1 MNVQIDELTLVLAVV
16 SASATTVGLI
26 LGGGWML
33 LSSFRKD
40 MIDRMAQS
48 DHGLQERQD
57 AFTRMMSQ
65 HIASED
71 RQFAEI
77 AKAQDSLRAEIRA
90 IRLEYVTKADLE
102 YQLVP
107 IRTATRK
114 TVEIVDSRSKRG
126 DDPVSGRPP
135 EVERRRTDEEGDGC
149 HLGTGEDALAQ
160 RARKKA

>member
-71 RQFAEI
+71 RQFAAI
-77 AKAQDSLRAEIRA
+77 AQAQAEMQRKIDSFQRD
-90 IRLEYVTKADLE
+90 YVTRTYLE
-102 YQLVP
+102 EKLMP
-107 IRTATRK
+107 IKSDTSQTKR
-114 TVEIVDSRSKRG
+114 IVDSRQQAG
-126 DDPVSGRPP
+126 IDPVSGRPP
-135 EVERRRTDEEGDGC
+135 EIERRRFEGGV
-149 HLGTGEDALAQ
+149 
-160 RARKKA
+160 

>member
-1 MNVQIDELTLVLAVV
+1 MNVQIDEMTMVLAVV

-71 RQFAEI
+71 RQFAAI
-77 AKAQDSLRAEIRA
+77 AQAQAEMQRKIDSFQRD
-90 IRLEYVTKADLE
+90 YVTRTYLE
-102 YQLVP
+102 EKLMP
-107 IRTATRK
+107 IKSDTSQTK
-114 TVEIVDSRSKRG
+114 LIVDSRQQAG
-126 DDPVSGRPP
+126 IDPVSGRPP
-135 EVERRRTDEEGDGC
+135 EIERRRFEGGV
-149 HLGTGEDALAQ
+149 
-160 RARKKA
+160 

>member
-1 MNVQIDELTLVLAVV
+1 MNVQIDEMTMVLAVV

-71 RQFAEI
+71 RQFAAI
-77 AKAQDSLRAEIRA
+77 AQAQAEMQRKIDSFQRD
-90 IRLEYVTKADLE
+90 YVTRTYLE
-102 YQLVP
+102 EKLMP
-107 IRTATRK
+107 IKSDTSQTKR
-114 TVEIVDSRSKRG
+114 IVDSRQQAG
-126 DDPVSGRPP
+126 IDPISGRPP
-135 EVERRRTDEEGDGC
+135 EIERRRFEGGV
-149 HLGTGEDALAQ
+149 
-160 RARKKA
+160 

>member
-57 AFTRMMSQ
+57 AFTRLMSQ

-71 RQFAEI
+71 RQFAAI
-77 AKAQDSLRAEIRA
+77 AQAQAEMQRKIDSFQRD
-90 IRLEYVTKADLE
+90 YVTRTYLEEKLMPIKADTS
-102 YQLVP
+102 QTK
-107 IRTATRK
+107 R
-114 TVEIVDSRSKRG
+114 IVDSRQQAG
-126 DDPVSGRPP
+126 VDPMSGRPP
-135 EVERRRTDEEGDGC
+135 EVERRRTKADEEAG
-149 HLGTGEDALAQ
+149 
-160 RARKKA
+160 

>member
-1 MNVQIDELTLVLAVV
+1 MNVQIDEMTMVLAVV

-71 RQFAEI
+71 RQFAAI
-77 AKAQDSLRAEIRA
+77 AQAQAEMQRKIDSFQRD
-90 IRLEYVTKADLE
+90 YVTRTYLE
-102 YQLVP
+102 EKLMP
-107 IRTATRK
+107 IKSDTSQTKR
-114 TVEIVDSRSKRG
+114 IVDSRQQAG
-126 DDPVSGRPP
+126 IDPVSGRPP
-135 EVERRRTDEEGDGC
+135 EIERRRFEGGV
-149 HLGTGEDALAQ
+149 
-160 RARKKA
+160 

>member
-1 MNVQIDELTLVLAVV
+1 MNVQIDEMTMVLAVV

-71 RQFAEI
+71 RQFAAIAQAQAEMQREI
-77 AKAQDSLRAEIRA
+77 DSFQRD
-90 IRLEYVTKADLE
+90 YVTGTYLE
-102 YQLVP
+102 EKLMP
-107 IRTATRK
+107 IKSDTSQTKR
-114 TVEIVDSRSKRG
+114 IVDSRQQAG
-126 DDPVSGRPP
+126 IDPISGRPP
-135 EVERRRTDEEGDGC
+135 EIERRRFEGGV
-149 HLGTGEDALAQ
+149 
-160 RARKKA
+160 

>member
-71 RQFAEI
+71 RQFAAI
-77 AKAQDSLRAEIRA
+77 AQAQAEMQRKIDSFQRD
-90 IRLEYVTKADLE
+90 YVTRTYLEEKLMPIKADTS
-102 YQLVP
+102 QTK
-107 IRTATRK
+107 R
-114 TVEIVDSRSKRG
+114 IVDSRQQAG
-126 DDPVSGRPP
+126 VDPMSGRPP
-135 EVERRRTDEEGDGC
+135 EVERRRTKADEEAG
-149 HLGTGEDALAQ
+149 
-160 RARKKA
+160 

>member
-71 RQFAEI
+71 RQFAAI
-77 AKAQDSLRAEIRA
+77 AQAQAEMQRKIDSFQRD
-90 IRLEYVTKADLE
+90 YVTPTYLEEKLMPIKADTS
-102 YQLVP
+102 QTK
-107 IRTATRK
+107 R
-114 TVEIVDSRSKRG
+114 IVDSRSKRG

-135 EVERRRTDEEGDGC
+135 EVERRRTKADEEAG
-149 HLGTGEDALAQ
+149 
-160 RARKKA
+160 

>member
-1 MNVQIDELTLVLAVV
+1 MNVQIDEFAFVATVV
-16 SASATTVGLI
+16 SAAVTVVAAI

-33 LSSFRKD
+33 LSSFRRD
-40 MIDRMAQS
+40 MTERLDVA
-48 DHGLQERQD
+48 DKGLQERQE
-57 AFTRMMSQ
+57 AFMEMMRQ
-65 HIASED
+65 HIRIED

-107 IRTATRK
+107 IRAATRK

-126 DDPVSGRPP
+126 DDPISGRPP
-135 EVERRRTDEEGDGC
+135 EVERRRSLAENPDE
-149 HLGTGEDALAQ
+149 
-160 RARKKA
+160 R

>member
-1 MNVQIDELTLVLAVV
+1 MNVQIDEMTMVLAVV

-71 RQFAEI
+71 RQFAAI
-77 AKAQDSLRAEIRA
+77 AQAQAEMQRKIDSFQRD
-90 IRLEYVTKADLE
+90 YVTRTYLEEKLMPIKADTS
-102 YQLVP
+102 QTK
-107 IRTATRK
+107 R
-114 TVEIVDSRSKRG
+114 IVDSRSKRG

-135 EVERRRTDEEGDGC
+135 EVERRRAKADEEAG
-149 HLGTGEDALAQ
+149 
-160 RARKKA
+160 

>member
-1 MNVQIDELTLVLAVV
+1 VNVQIDEMTMVLAVV

-71 RQFAEI
+71 RQFAAI
-77 AKAQDSLRAEIRA
+77 AQAQAEMQRKIDSFQRD
-90 IRLEYVTKADLE
+90 YVTRTYLE
-102 YQLVP
+102 EKLMP
-107 IRTATRK
+107 IKSDTSQTKR
-114 TVEIVDSRSKRG
+114 IVDSRQQAG
-126 DDPVSGRPP
+126 IDPISGRPP
-135 EVERRRTDEEGDGC
+135 EIERRRFEGGV
-149 HLGTGEDALAQ
+149 
-160 RARKKA
+160 

>member
-1 MNVQIDELTLVLAVV
+1 MNVQIDELTLVLTVI

-71 RQFAEI
+71 RQFAAI
-77 AKAQDSLRAEIRA
+77 AQAQAEMQRKIDSFQRD
-90 IRLEYVTKADLE
+90 YVTRTYLEEKLMPIKADTS
-102 YQLVP
+102 QTK
-107 IRTATRK
+107 R
-114 TVEIVDSRSKRG
+114 IVDSRSKRG

-135 EVERRRTDEEGDGC
+135 EVERRRAKADEEAG
-149 HLGTGEDALAQ
+149 
-160 RARKKA
+160 

>member
-71 RQFAEI
+71 RQFAAI
-77 AKAQDSLRAEIRA
+77 AQAQAEMQRKIDSFQRDDVTRTY
-90 IRLEYVTKADLE
+90 LEEKLMPIKADTS
-102 YQLVP
+102 QTK
-107 IRTATRK
+107 R
-114 TVEIVDSRSKRG
+114 IVDSRSKRG

-135 EVERRRTDEEGDGC
+135 EVERRRTKADEEAG
-149 HLGTGEDALAQ
+149 
-160 RARKKA
+160 

>member
-1 MNVQIDELTLVLAVV
+1 MNVQIDEMTMVLAVV

-57 AFTRMMSQ
+57 AFMRLMSQ

-71 RQFAEI
+71 RQFAAI
-77 AKAQDSLRAEIRA
+77 AQAQAEMQRKIDSFQRDYVTREYLEGKLLPIRA
-90 IRLEYVTKADLE
+90 DTAQTK
-102 YQLVP
+102 
-107 IRTATRK
+107 R
-114 TVEIVDSRSKRG
+114 IVDSRQHAG
-126 DDPVSGRPP
+126 IDPVSGRPP
-135 EVERRRTDEEGDGC
+135 EVERRRTKADEEAG
-149 HLGTGEDALAQ
+149 
-160 RARKKA
+160 

>member
-71 RQFAEI
+71 REFAAI
-77 AKAQDSLRAEIRA
+77 AQAQAEMQRKIDSFQRD
-90 IRLEYVTKADLE
+90 YVTRTYLEEKLMPIKADTS
-102 YQLVP
+102 QTK
-107 IRTATRK
+107 R
-114 TVEIVDSRSKRG
+114 IVDSRSKRV

-135 EVERRRTDEEGDGC
+135 EVERRRTKADEEAG
-149 HLGTGEDALAQ
+149 
-160 RARKKA
+160 

>member
-1 MNVQIDELTLVLAVV
+1 MNVQIDEMTMVLAVV

-71 RQFAEI
+71 RQFAAIAQAQAEMQREI
-77 AKAQDSLRAEIRA
+77 DSFQRD
-90 IRLEYVTKADLE
+90 YVTRTYLE
-102 YQLVP
+102 EKLMP
-107 IRTATRK
+107 IKSDTSQTKR
-114 TVEIVDSRSKRG
+114 IVDSRQQAG
-126 DDPVSGRPP
+126 IDPISGRPP
-135 EVERRRTDEEGDGC
+135 EIERRRFEGGV
-149 HLGTGEDALAQ
+149 
-160 RARKKA
+160 

>member
-1 MNVQIDELTLVLAVV
+1 MNVQIDEMTMVLAVV

-71 RQFAEI
+71 RQFAAI
-77 AKAQDSLRAEIRA
+77 AQAQAEMQRKIDSFQRD
-90 IRLEYVTKADLE
+90 YVTRTYLE
-102 YQLVP
+102 EKLMP
-107 IRTATRK
+107 IKSDTSQTKR
-114 TVEIVDSRSKRG
+114 IVDSRQHAG
-126 DDPVSGRPP
+126 IDPVSGRPP
-135 EVERRRTDEEGDGC
+135 EVERRRFLESRRD
-149 HLGTGEDALAQ
+149 
-160 RARKKA
+160 

>member
-1 MNVQIDELTLVLAVV
+1 MNVQIDEFAFVATVV
-16 SASATTVGLI
+16 SAAVTVVAAI

-33 LSSFRKD
+33 LSSFRRD
-40 MIDRMAQS
+40 MTERLDVA
-48 DHGLQERQD
+48 DKGLQERQE
-57 AFTRMMSQ
+57 AFMEMMRQ
-65 HIASED
+65 HIRIED

-107 IRTATRK
+107 IRAATRK

-126 DDPVSGRPP
+126 DDPISGRPP
-135 EVERRRTDEEGDGC
+135 EVERRRQGQPDGD
-149 HLGTGEDALAQ
+149 
-160 RARKKA
+160 